1 MRLFV
6 RRNKSNT
13 YTTMYKFFASF
24 ATLALVVTSFA
35 AFSPASA
42 ATQYASTVVNFNQG
56 TEKDG
61 SAVQASRSNPANALG
76 APDDQFVSLGFDG
89 DLELMFAQPYS
100 GSVTVT
106 VSETTT
112 GAWPLE
118 TAEVEVSEDGNSW
131 TSVGTASNN
140 EGQGSSPQQTE
151 LDVPE
156 GMCVQYVRLTN
167 TTDPDEH
174 ADDADGFDIDAV
186 QSEGTEGCPDEGDNE
201 EDGNDGNDR
210 VTNVNKGMVINHVSS
225 RAETGE
231 NYAGGSR
238 GGDGGNSGWIGGE
251 ETEVDDSSTGNGG
264 NGGSA
269 AEGGYIQTGEAVA
282 TSQATTELNSSD
294 TRINRCG
301 CAGGDGNVRVRNYNE
316 GFVGNGVDSKAETG
330 ENAAKGSYGGDGGGS
345 GGIGAYAGGTDIEG
359 STTGTG
365 GTGGNGSTGG
375 TVQTGRSDALSSVVN
390 MINRTITRITR

>member
-1 MRLFV
+1 
-6 RRNKSNT
+6 
-13 YTTMYKFFASF
+13 MYKLFASF

-35 AFSPASA
+35 ALSPASA
-42 ATQYASTVVNFNQG
+42 ATQYASTVVDFTQG

-61 SAVQASRSNPANALG
+61 SPVQASRSNPANALG

-89 DLELMFAQPYS
+89 ALELMFAQAYS
-100 GSVTVT
+100 GSVTIT

-112 GAWPLE
+112 GPWPLE

-140 EGQGSSPQQTE
+140 EGEGSSPQQTE
-151 LDVPE
+151 LDVPDN
-156 GMCVQYVRLTN
+156 MCVQYVRLTN
-167 TTDPDEH
+167 TTDPEEH
-174 ADDADGFDIDAV
+174 ADDADGFDVDAV
-186 QSEGTEGCPDEGDNE
+186 QSEGTEGCEDDGD
-201 EDGNDGNDR
+201 DGDGSDGNDR
-210 VTNVNKGMVINHVSS
+210 VTNINKGVVINHVSS
-225 RAETGE
+225 RADTGD
-231 NYAGGSR
+231 NYAGGSH
-238 GGDGGNSGWIGGE
+238 GGDGGDSGWIGGE

-269 AEGGYIQTGEAVA
+269 AEGGYIQTGEAIA
-282 TSQATTELNSSD
+282 TSQATTEMNSSD
-294 TRINRCG
+294 TRIDRCG
-301 CAGGDGNVRVRNYNE
+301 CAGGDGNVRVLNYNR
-316 GFVGNGVDSKAETG
+316 GFVANGVESEAETG

-359 STTGTG
+359 STTGSG